1 MVSVAPVSMT
11 STTAVTGNPW
21 IGVVGGG
28 QLARMLVQAAHARD
42 VAVLVQTAS
51 ADDPAAKL
59 ADAVLE
65 ADPNN
70 AQATQGFL
78 GRCGGIT
85 FENEWVSIDALAA
98 LERKGACFW
107 PSLISLQPL
116 VNKLH
121 QRQLLD
127 QLAIPSP
134 AWVELKAIDPG
145 TPALPKGWS
154 FPVMAKAATG
164 GYDGKGT
171 QVIRSVDCLA
181 ELLRSVDP
189 DNWLLERWVDYE
201 RELALVVSRD
211 QSGRVRALPLVE
223 TQQSEQV
230 CDWVLAPAVV
240 DQLVEATAYNIAA
253 SLLTKLDYVGVL
265 AIEMFYGPEG
275 LLVNEIAPRTHNSG
289 HFSIEACKS
298 SQFDQQ
304 LCIAAGLDVPDPELN
319 VPGALMV
326 NLLGLA
332 AGQAAPLEQRLAAL
346 QADASLHLHWY
357 DKQGESEGRKLGHVT
372 VLLSGAD
379 AETRRREAMNA
390 LEKVRSIWPLP

>member
-1 MVSVAPVSMT
+1 MRIAI
-11 STTAVTGNPW
+11 AGC
-21 IGVVGGG
+21 G
-28 QLARMLVQAAHARD
+28 QLARMLVEAARERG
-42 VAVLVQTAS
+42 VAVMVQSAS
-51 ADDPAAKL
+51 PNDPAARL
-59 ADAVLE
+59 ADELVN
-65 ADPNN
+65 ADPVD
-70 AQATQGFL
+70 ALATQGFL

-85 FENEWVSIDALAA
+85 FENEWVSIEALSA
-98 LERKGACFW
+98 LERKGARFR
-107 PSLISLQPL
+107 PSLSSLQPL

-127 QLAIPSP
+127 ELAIPSP

-145 TPALPKGWS
+145 TPALPKGWT

-171 QVIRSVDCLA
+171 QVIRSVECLA
-181 ELLRSVDP
+181 ELLRSVDAE
-189 DNWLLERWVDYE
+189 NWLLEAWVDYE
-201 RELALVVSRD
+201 KELALVVSRD

-223 TQQSEQV
+223 TQQSDQV
-230 CDWVLAPAVV
+230 CDWVLAPAAVE
-240 DQLVEATAYNIAA
+240 QLVEATVYNIAA

-265 AIEMFYGPEG
+265 AIEMFYGSKG

-304 LCIAAGLDVPDPELN
+304 LCIAAGLQVPEPELR

-332 AGQAAPLEQRLAAL
+332 PDKAPPLDQRLAAL
-346 QADASLHLHWY
+346 EADPTLHLHWY

-372 VLLSGAD
+372 VLLSGFD
-379 AETRRREAMNA
+379 AETRRREAMEA